1 MFTHLPLNA
10 LRYFEAVAR
19 LGSLKRAA
27 EELSVTPSA
36 VSLQVRSLEEW
47 LGSPVF
53 NRTGS
58 GLVLT
63 PVGERVFGSAH
74 RLLYELSMVLDEQR
88 TNKAVDTL
96 NLTTTPE
103 FAALWLVPR
112 LEAFYQLHPDIRIR
126 VVPGSEV
133 VDLLRNHEFH
143 LAIRAS
149 SKDYPA
155 LYQEDLFSEQFGVF
169 AAPHLLARAGDDP
182 RRLIDLAWGGNT
194 SAPMSWRD
202 WCQQAGLQ
210 AWLDKELLDY
220 HDEHLALQAAI
231 AGQGY
236 VLASCVLAAS
246 SVKAG
251 LLVPYRPEL
260 VLPGS
265 CYTALCTPGK
275 ERHAGVR
282 AFLDWLRVQT

>member
-36 VSLQVRSLEEW
+36 VSLQVKSLEEW
-47 LGSPVF
+47 LGKPVF
-53 NRTGS
+53 DRTGS

-63 PVGERVFGSAH
+63 LAGERVFSSAH
-74 RLLYELSMVLDEQR
+74 RVLYELSVVLDEQR

-96 NLTTTPE
+96 NVTTTPE

-112 LEAFYQLHPDIRIR
+112 LEAFYQLRPDIRIR
-126 VVPGSEV
+126 VVPGGEV

-155 LYQEDLFSEQFGVF
+155 LYQEHLFSEQFGVF
-169 AAPHLLARAGDDP
+169 AAPHLLQRAGDDP
-182 RRLIDLAWGGNT
+182 PRLIDLAWGSN
-194 SAPMSWRD
+194 ANPPLSWRD
-202 WCQQAGLQ
+202 WCQLAGLQ
-210 AWLDKELLDY
+210 AWLGKELLGY

-236 VLASCVLAAS
+236 VLASCVLAAN

-282 AFLDWLRVQT
+282 AFLDWLRAQT